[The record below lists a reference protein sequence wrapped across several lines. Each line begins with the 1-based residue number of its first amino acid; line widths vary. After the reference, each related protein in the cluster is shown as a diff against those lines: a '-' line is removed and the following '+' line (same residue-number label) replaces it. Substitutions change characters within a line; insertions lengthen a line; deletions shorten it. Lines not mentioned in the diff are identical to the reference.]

1 MTPPAPSVARH
12 RWAQYAAEMPSV
24 LLTGASRGIGQATA
38 LKLAADGWDVHAGV
52 RRPSDGDALVAAS
65 PAGRITPLALDV
77 TDAEQIAALD
87 RVLPE
92 RVDALVNN
100 AGIVVPG
107 PVEGVTIDDL
117 RRQLEVN
124 VVGQVAVTQ
133 ALLPRLRASRGRVV
147 FVSSIGGRVSTPM
160 MGAYSAS
167 KFALE
172 GLADAMRMELR
183 RWGIQVVLIEPGA
196 IDTDLW
202 RQAEDTARE
211 AEDAL
216 DPQLRELY
224 ADHLA
229 GIRKTIPRIQKQAS
243 AAQLAAG
250 VVERALTAR
259 RPRARYLVGVDAHLQ
274 AAVGRALPTRAADA
288 AIARFTGMPPGR

>member
-1 MTPPAPSVARH
+1 
-12 RWAQYAAEMPSV
+12 MPSV

-38 LKLAADGWDVHAGV
+38 LKLAASGWEVFAGV
-52 RRPSDGDALVAAS
+52 RRPEDGAALVAAS
-65 PAGRITPLALDV
+65 PAGRITALVLDV
-77 TDAEQIAALD
+77 TDSAQIAALEQT
-87 RVLPE
+87 LPE

-107 PVEGVTIDDL
+107 PVEGLTIEDL

-133 ALLPRLRASRGRVV
+133 ALLPRLRTSGGRVV
-147 FVSSIGGRVSTPM
+147 FVSSISGRVSSPM

-172 GLADAMRMELR
+172 GLADALRMELR
-183 RWGIQVVLIEPGA
+183 RWGIRVVLIEPGA

-202 RQAEDTARE
+202 RLAPDVARDT
-211 AEDAL
+211 EDAL
-216 DPQLRELY
+216 TPELRELY

-229 GIRKTIPRIQKQAS
+229 GIRKTIPRMQKQAS
-243 AAQLAAG
+243 SADLVAAS
-250 VVERALTAR
+250 VERALSAA
-259 RPRARYLVGVDAHLQ
+259 RPRTRYLVGTDARVQ
-274 AAVGRALPTRAADA
+274 AMMGAALPTRATDA
-288 AIARFTGMPPGR
+288 AISLFTGMPSAR